1 MRKNLT
7 TIAGYAIGAF
17 ILLKKEG
24 SLLFYINKRYFIP
37 TVESLLYY
45 SLDTSLTDIQFITNL
60 FKMVPSQTYL
70 LLLLSSLAP
79 FSLAFKTKIDIC
91 PSFNLPPAQAGGQ
104 VHAEPDC
111 VGEKPFISV
120 AFQDALN
127 LANDARGVL
136 LKTER
141 AAYFTR
147 FYDMLF
153 QDKGGKKFRP
163 STSEIAGE

>member
-1 MRKNLT
+1 M
-7 TIAGYAIGAF
+7 
-17 ILLKKEG
+17 
-24 SLLFYINKRYFIP
+24 
-37 TVESLLYY
+37 
-45 SLDTSLTDIQFITNL
+45 
-60 FKMVPSQTYL
+60 
-70 LLLLSSLAP
+70 
-79 FSLAFKTKIDIC
+79 
-91 PSFNLPPAQAGGQ
+91 
-104 VHAEPDC
+104 HAEPDC

-136 LKTER
+136 LKTDR

-163 STSEIAGE
+163 STSEIAGESYTTNYFVGLMAKRKGRLTGVGK